1 MEDSSILL
9 WAFILVQPQAGL
21 TNILQLMLLIPVD
34 SDVQGDICRLYIL
47 TGEDAIY
54 TTPGTRPS
62 GRPVTIILAESAV
75 RVCVPVG
82 YVLKGNTWF

>member
-1 MEDSSILL
+1 M
-9 WAFILVQPQAGL
+9 F
-21 TNILQLMLLIPVD
+21 
-34 SDVQGDICRLYIL
+34 QGDIRRLYIL

-82 YVLKGNTWF
+82 YVLKRKHLILAVQILAGY